1 MKKHCLMLSAFLV
14 LIMGGLILG
23 GCGESRTPYAGSYKS
38 VQPFAGKGLIDLNL
52 MEDGRGTWTLS
63 GKTVEF
69 TWTVNEGKIWLYTK
83 TGAIVIVTPSQGGKI
98 LSADMTGEW
107 HQGCPPKA
115 CVNFKKIQ

>member
-83 TGAIVIVTPSQGGKI
+83 TGAIVIVTPSQGGQI
-98 LSADMTGEW
+98 LSADLTGEW
-107 HQGCPPKA
+107 HKGCPPKA
-115 CVNFKKIQ
+115 CVNFKKVK